1 METKLARI
9 SQMST
14 DNPDMVFTSVGHL
27 IDKEMLKDCN
37 AKMDGDKAVGID
49 GITKAEYERDL
60 DSNPDNLI
68 ERLKRKSYKLK
79 PARKVEIPKDNGKT
93 RPLSIYCYED
103 KLVQEALKRVLEAV
117 FEPHFYDEMMGF
129 RPNRNCHQALRKL
142 NGMIE
147 KKRRTIYLMQI

>member
-1 METKLARI
+1 MWVYRYGEI
-9 SQMST
+9 SHTSA
-14 DNPDMVFTSVGHL
+14 VFITPVMYHT
-27 IDKEMLKDCN
+27 
-37 AKMDGDKAVGID
+37 

-68 ERLKRKSYKLK
+68 ERLKRKSYKPK

-103 KLVQEALKRVLEAV
+103 KLVQEAV

-129 RPNRNCHQALRKL
+129 RPSRNCHQALRKL

-147 KKRRTIYLMQI
+147 KRKTNYILDADIKGLL